1 MRGIGAQPTRF
12 GRFDTSIQLFHNDA
26 VMTTRSSQQPPP
38 PDPLHDD
45 PLDGDEPEDDFA
57 YERGARDEGRT
68 LDRILP
74 ELIRRGI
81 EAGGKVGESFFPK
94 DIASHVVGG
103 LGDIKSGIVKA
114 VAQEVGRF
122 LREADI
128 ASEVRKV
135 LIGLDVEAQVRLRFK
150 EHEDGALKPEVN
162 IDLGGDK
169 KKRKPHSERP

>member
-1 MRGIGAQPTRF
+1 
-12 GRFDTSIQLFHNDA
+12 
-26 VMTTRSSQQPPP
+26 MTQRSSQHPPP
-38 PDPLHDD
+38 PDNLGDD
-45 PLDGDEPEDDFA
+45 PLDGDEPEEDYA
-57 YERGARDEGRT
+57 YERSAREEGRT

-74 ELIRRGI
+74 ELIRRGL

-128 ASEVRKV
+128 ASEIRKV
-135 LIGLDVEAQVRLRFK
+135 MTGLDVEAQVRLRFS
-150 EHEDGALKPEVN
+150 EREDGAVKPEID

-169 KKRKPHSERP
+169 KKRKPQSERP

>member
-1 MRGIGAQPTRF
+1 
-12 GRFDTSIQLFHNDA
+12 
-26 VMTTRSSQQPPP
+26 MTQRSSQQPPP
-38 PDPLHDD
+38 PPDNVGDD
-45 PLDGDEPEDDFA
+45 PLDADEAEDDYA

-68 LDRILP
+68 IDRILP
-74 ELIRRGI
+74 ELIRRGL

-94 DIASHVVGG
+94 DIASHLVGG

-135 LIGLDVEAQVRLRFK
+135 LTGLDVEAQVRLRFS
-150 EHEDGALKPEVN
+150 EREDGMVKPELD
-162 IDLGGDK
+162 IDLGSDK
-169 KKRKPHSERP
+169 KKRKPQSERP